1 MDCLYQ
7 KVDYIA
13 YMPSLFDKIQDS
25 FVVGSFDQ
33 NGFVRHQKYFDRS
46 DEGADVEG
54 CVALITGANSGI
66 GFATALEL
74 TRRGM
79 SVYLLCRNPER
90 GQDAEDRIREA
101 TGSDTVYFHQLDL
114 SDLNQ
119 VRDSAASLLTKVQKI
134 DVFIHNAGILPLK
147 EMRSAQGHELTLA
160 TNLLGHH
167 LLTKL
172 LWSRLQG
179 RMILVSSGGMY
190 FAPLTTKE
198 LFADSFLK
206 FDGVR
211 RYALTKRA
219 QVALTE
225 IWAKKGGEQGLVVH
239 SMHPGWVATP
249 GVEHSLPG
257 FWKRMEHRLRDP
269 DGGADT
275 VVWLSCATKP
285 LQSNG
290 LFWFD
295 RESRKTHIAP
305 WQSHSIGEKK
315 RLWERLEQ
323 EVAPYMKDPS

>member
-1 MDCLYQ
+1 M
-7 KVDYIA
+7 
-13 YMPSLFDKIQDS
+13 STLFDKIQDS
-25 FVVGSFDQ
+25 FVIGSFDQ
-33 NGFVRHQKYFDRS
+33 TGYLRHQKYFDRS
-46 DEGADVEG
+46 DEDVDVQG
-54 CVALITGANSGI
+54 RVALITGANSGI
-66 GFATALEL
+66 GFATALKL
-74 TRRGM
+74 AARGM

-90 GQDAEDRIREA
+90 GQEAENKIRQV
-101 TGSDTVYFHQLDL
+101 TGSKTVYFHRLDL

-119 VRDSAASLLTKVQKI
+119 VRESASLLMNEVEHI
-134 DVFIHNAGILPLK
+134 DVFVHNAGILPLK
-147 EMRSAQGHELTLA
+147 EMRSPQGYELTLA

-172 LWSRLQG
+172 LWERLTG

-190 FAPLTTKE
+190 FAPLSTKE
-198 LFADSFLK
+198 LFANTFPK

-219 QVALTE
+219 QVALAE
-225 IWAKKGGEQGLVVH
+225 IWAEKGKLQGLHTH

-275 VVWLSCATKP
+275 VVWLSCATTP

-295 RESRKTHIAP
+295 RESRKTHIVP
-305 WQSHSIGEKK
+305 WQSHSMSEKK
-315 RLWERLEQ
+315 HLWERLEQ
-323 EVAPYMKDPS
+323 EVAPYVKDLS

>member
-1 MDCLYQ
+1 M
-7 KVDYIA
+7 A
-13 YMPSLFDKIQDS
+13 TLFDQIQDS

-33 NGFVRHQKYFDRS
+33 NGFLRHQKYFDRS
-46 DEGADVEG
+46 DEEVDVRG
-54 CVALITGANSGI
+54 RVGIITGANSGI

-74 TRRGM
+74 AKRGM
-79 SVYLLCRNPER
+79 IVYLLCRNPER
-90 GQDAEDRIREA
+90 GQDAENRIRESS
-101 TGSDTVYFHQLDL
+101 GSDTVYFHRLDL

-119 VRDSAASLLTKVQKI
+119 VRDSAASLLTKIDTI
-134 DVFIHNAGILPLK
+134 DVFIHNAGILPLT

-172 LWSRLQG
+172 LWERLTG

-190 FAPLTTKE
+190 LSPLSTKE
-198 LFADSFLK
+198 LFAGQFPK

-225 IWAKKGGEQGLVVH
+225 IWAKKGKEQGLTVH

-257 FWKRMEHRLRDP
+257 FWKRMEHRLREP

-275 VVWLSCATKP
+275 VIWLSCATTP
-285 LQSNG
+285 LKSNG

-295 RESRKTHIAP
+295 RESRKTHLLP
-305 WQSHSIGEKK
+305 WQSHSMSEKK
-315 RLWERLEQ
+315 KLWSKLETT
-323 EVAPYMKDPS
+323 VAPYVQDPS